1 MIKLR
6 IILIL
11 ILIIILGSIFW
22 AQNINIDIVAEAP
35 GKIIPSDN
43 VKTLQHLEGGIIKK
57 INVKEGSL
65 VKKDDILIEFQQ
77 IASKSEVEEIKGRL
91 AFLEAGIITYK
102 SLIQRTNPVYPDALK
117 INYPDTIENFF
128 NDYKSK
134 LNLLNSEI
142 NLLKEKIN
150 ADKKEITF
158 ASEEIIEDKTALK
171 LFNKQIKISSNLRLE
186 NLTSEI
192 THLDLLKNLQI
203 LKTKII
209 EGKRKLEVLKSNI
222 NIHKKNIKL
231 KKVRFDELMTNQIKI
246 YLEEKEKFTQRF
258 NKYNDQLGRKLLISP
273 IDGMI
278 KTMNFF
284 TEGGVIKPGENILDI
299 VPNDDK
305 FIVKSKLSVSDIG
318 FIKEK
323 QNVQIKLAGSHSA
336 MFQPLQ
342 GKVKL
347 ISPDSISEKGET
359 PYYQIFIEL
368 EDKEFS
374 NNTQKFKILPGLEV
388 ICSIIIAKRN
398 LLNNIFGPF
407 KIILKNSLRENI
419 WLDTELNK
427 TILNHF
433 SSMISLKQ

>member
-1 MIKLR
+1 
-6 IILIL
+6 
-11 ILIIILGSIFW
+11 
-22 AQNINIDIVAEAP
+22 
-35 GKIIPSDN
+35 
-43 VKTLQHLEGGIIKK
+43 
-57 INVKEGSL
+57 
-65 VKKDDILIEFQQ
+65 
-77 IASKSEVEEIKGRL
+77 
-91 AFLEAGIITYK
+91 
-102 SLIQRTNPVYPDALK
+102 
-117 INYPDTIENFF
+117 
-128 NDYKSK
+128 
-134 LNLLNSEI
+134 
-142 NLLKEKIN
+142 
-150 ADKKEITF
+150 
-158 ASEEIIEDKTALK
+158 
-171 LFNKQIKISSNLRLE
+171 
-186 NLTSEI
+186 
-192 THLDLLKNLQI
+192 
-203 LKTKII
+203 
-209 EGKRKLEVLKSNI
+209 
-222 NIHKKNIKL
+222 
-231 KKVRFDELMTNQIKI
+231 MTNQIKI

-433 SSMISLKQ
+433 SSMISLNQ

>member
-1 MIKLR
+1 M
-6 IILIL
+6 
-11 ILIIILGSIFW
+11 
-22 AQNINIDIVAEAP
+22 
-35 GKIIPSDN
+35 
-43 VKTLQHLEGGIIKK
+43 
-57 INVKEGSL
+57 
-65 VKKDDILIEFQQ
+65 
-77 IASKSEVEEIKGRL
+77 
-91 AFLEAGIITYK
+91 
-102 SLIQRTNPVYPDALK
+102 
-117 INYPDTIENFF
+117 
-128 NDYKSK
+128 
-134 LNLLNSEI
+134 
-142 NLLKEKIN
+142 
-150 ADKKEITF
+150 
-158 ASEEIIEDKTALK
+158 EDKTALK

-222 NIHKKNIKL
+222 NIHKKNINL

-347 ISPDSISEKGET
+347 ISPDSISEKGGT

-374 NNTQKFKILPGLEV
+374 NNIQKFKILPGLEV

-419 WLDTELNK
+419 WLDTDLNK

-433 SSMISLKQ
+433 SSMISLYQW